1 MEQELFTL
9 PGHLSSSPV
18 FSGVRVTRSL
28 VLCACLVDRC
38 LSFCPFSFGHC
49 VVCFSSM
56 YGFWLRSPP
65 WLVWPLWNIS
75 VTNDHGYVPLVVNIC
90 RSFPH
95 SWLIN
100 GFVTRLSRRVPLVSC
115 AETAY
120 PSAAPEVTPVISGV
134 RVTRSLVLCVCS
146 VYRCLSLCPFSFSHC
161 VVCSSS
167 MYGFCLP
174 LWYLQT
180 LLAYLIATN
189 VYKIIV
195 VVNFIT
201 FTAGYHSNGRFP
213 YGIWISS
220 AAWRKW
226 Q

>member
-1 MEQELFTL
+1 MVKQVMVATVIRIRTSKKNRQ
-9 PGHLSSSPV
+9 H
-18 FSGVRVTRSL
+18 
-28 VLCACLVDRC
+28 
-38 LSFCPFSFGHC
+38 
-49 VVCFSSM
+49 
-56 YGFWLRSPP
+56 
-65 WLVWPLWNIS
+65 
-75 VTNDHGYVPLVVNIC
+75 NDQKK
-90 RSFPH
+90 
-95 SWLIN
+95 
-100 GFVTRLSRRVPLVSC
+100 LVSC

-213 YGIWISS
+213 YGI
-220 AAWRKW
+220 
-226 Q
+226 

>member
-1 MEQELFTL
+1 MTCLTMMEY
-9 PGHLSSSPV
+9 
-18 FSGVRVTRSL
+18 
-28 VLCACLVDRC
+28 LC
-38 LSFCPFSFGHC
+38 HK
-49 VVCFSSM
+49 
-56 YGFWLRSPP
+56 WPP
-65 WLVWPLWNIS
+65 ICS
-75 VTNDHGYVPLVVNIC
+75 TC

-100 GFVTRLSRRVPLVSC
+100 GFVTRLSRRVPLVSG

-146 VYRCLSLCPFSFSHC
+146 VYRCLSLFPFYFGHC
-161 VVCSSS
+161 VFYSSS
-167 MYGFCLP
+167 MYGFWLP

-180 LLAYLIATN
+180 LFAYLIATN
-189 VYKIIV
+189 VHKIILM
-195 VVNFIT
+195 VNFII

-213 YGIWISS
+213 DGICISP

-226 Q
+226 QQILLRRNQ